1 MGKDY
6 RLHTVFGLTAV
17 AGSSDVIMHEVRPA
31 PDLSNKLTGS

>member
-17 AGSSDVIMHEVRPA
+17 AGSSDVIMHEVQPGA
-31 PDLSNKLTGS
+31 GLVE